1 VFGAGRNSR
10 SLEAGNA
17 FAKRVTVNALLS
29 LMLTVLVFLPLA
41 GCRRGMAVDT
51 APQLAPANGLLR
63 GTIRGS
69 ERSIPLDGRTVEV
82 VNVATGQRQRATTSD
97 TGGFSMRLAPG
108 KYRVD
113 LLLRDGESV
122 VKRPGIIVLDATDPD
137 PRADF
142 VVGTGRLSR
151 PRGPAYRID
160 DGLGSPVA

>member
-1 VFGAGRNSR
+1 M
-10 SLEAGNA
+10 
-17 FAKRVTVNALLS
+17 NALLS
-29 LMLTVLVFLPLA
+29 LMLAVLVFLPLA

-51 APQLAPANGLLR
+51 LPQPAPANGLLR

-82 VNVATGQRQRATTSD
+82 VNVATRQCQRATTSD

-122 VKRPGIIVLDATDPD
+122 VKRPGIIVLDASDPD
-137 PRADF
+137 ARADF
-142 VVGTGRLSR
+142 EVGTGHLSR